1 MWQLD
6 SYFRPTPGFS
16 SESLAMIGSY
26 EPGLVALSV
35 FIAVLAAFI
44 ALSLSDRVAAART
57 PGSRMAWLVGGGISM
72 GGGIWSMHFIGML
85 AFGLPC
91 AIAYDP
97 WITLLSMLPGV
108 LASAVALQVI
118 ADPRGFSWL
127 RLLLGAVLMG
137 GGIGAMHYT
146 GMAAMRLDALLRYDI
161 PLVGLSVG
169 VAVLLAFIA
178 LGVRFLLQLQPLL
191 ASYSTPLAAVI
202 MGCAVPGMHYTAM
215 AAARFY
221 PTSAPSRIVAALEP
235 TTMALLIAAFTF
247 CVAAIALAAGFAGR
261 QFETATRLAAEVE
274 RRGELERALRA
285 DRTRLQAIFDG
296 ANDGIVTANAQG
308 QVQHWSRGA
317 ERIFGYSLAEAL
329 ELNISTLLPGLAESA
344 FGEQLRRRARGEVQ
358 QLAATQYETEGQ
370 CKDGALVPIE
380 LSVSEASIDGEIL
393 LTGILRDIT
402 ERRRAQQELETA
414 RQGAEAANQAKSMF
428 LANMSH
434 EIRTPLNAVIGMAHL
449 LLKTELGPRQRDY
462 VRKIQQSGRHLL
474 GIVNDVLDFSKI
486 EADQLTLEQVDF
498 DIEGVLV
505 GVSDVVAERANAKGL
520 ELIFDLPPNL
530 PTELVGDPLR
540 LGQVLINFATNAV
553 KFTEMGEVVI
563 QVRQEAEADG
573 RVFLR
578 FAVRD
583 TGIGIAESELPRLF
597 QSFQQADASTTRR
610 YGGTGLGLAISRRL
624 AQMMGGEAGVNS
636 VVGQGSE
643 FWFTAWLGKSR
654 NLPSRR
660 HVEPALDGRVALL
673 VDDNASARATIAD
686 MLESMRFR
694 VVQAASG
701 AEALK
706 LVQNVA
712 GGLAYDIAFID
723 WRMPEMD
730 GLETVRRL
738 RDLLALGGRR
748 VPHVLV
754 TAYGREDVLRQAE
767 AAGLDDI
774 LIKPV
779 NGSLLFDC
787 AVRMLAGGD
796 KSLSGMVPQVE
807 LPPDQSGL
815 LRGRRVLLV
824 EDNELNRDVAV
835 DLLRGV
841 GIQVAEAH
849 DGREALHRLEAAPYD
864 LVLMDMQMPVM
875 DGLAATRAIRA
886 QQQHA
891 NLPII
896 AMTANA
902 MAQDRAACLAAG
914 MNDHLSKPINPDL
927 LYDMLARWLNP
938 VATTASAVNTMAAQ
952 PVITVPEI
960 FAPLATLLD
969 VPGGLRRVLNQQDRY
984 LAMLGKYAA
993 GQRPMLTRLQAALAA
1008 NDCATAER
1016 EAHTARGVAGNVGA
1030 EAVAN
1035 AAARLEAAIR
1045 QGCPGMALDEE
1056 LDQLAAALEPV
1067 LDAIDALLTRL
1078 LPADDR
1084 AGTDLP
1090 PLSDEALQHLQ
1101 GLLQDDDPAA
1111 KDYFDDHADALG
1123 RRFGPALQ
1131 AGMAAALG
1139 AYDLPA
1145 AQQLLAE
1152 AATARIAAT
1161 GAGRIA

>member
-1 MWQLD
+1 MLQLD
-6 SYFRPTPGFS
+6 SYFRPIRDFS
-16 SESLAMIGSY
+16 ADSLPLLGSY
-26 EPGLVALSV
+26 EPELVALSV

-44 ALSLSDRVAAART
+44 ALSLSNRVAAART
-57 PGSRMAWLVGGGISM
+57 PGARFAWIAGGGVSM

-97 WITLLSMLPGV
+97 WVTLLSMLPGV
-108 LASAVALQVI
+108 LASAVALVVI

-161 PLVGLSVG
+161 PLVALSVG

-191 ASYSTPLAAVI
+191 ATYSTPLAAAI

-221 PTSAPSRIVAALEP
+221 PTAAPTQITAALEP

-261 QFETATRLAAEVE
+261 QFETAIRLAAEIE
-274 RRGELERALRA
+274 RRGGLERELRA

-317 ERIFGYSLAEAL
+317 ERIFGYSAEEAR
-329 ELNISTLLPGLAESA
+329 ELNVATLLPGLASSD
-344 FGEQLRRRARGEVQ
+344 FGKQLRRRARGELA
-358 QLAATQYETEGQ
+358 QLTATEYETEAL
-370 CKDGALVPIE
+370 CKDGALVPVE
-380 LSVSEASIDGEIL
+380 LSVSEASIDGELL

-486 EADQLTLEQVDF
+486 EADQLVLERVEF
-498 DIEGVLV
+498 DLEGVLV

-520 ELIFDLPPNL
+520 ELIFDLPSDL
-530 PTELVGDPLR
+530 PTDLVGDPLR
-540 LGQVLINFATNAV
+540 LGQVLINYATNAV
-553 KFTEMGEVVI
+553 KFTEAGEVVI
-563 QVRQEAEADG
+563 QVRQEVVDG
-573 RVFLR
+573 DSVRLR
-578 FAVRD
+578 FTVRD
-583 TGIGIAESELPRLF
+583 TGIGIAEDELPRLF

-624 AQMMGGEAGVNS
+624 AEMMGGSAGVS
-636 VVGQGSE
+636 SQLGQGSE
-643 FWFTAWLGKSR
+643 FWFTAWLGKGR
-654 NLPSRR
+654 NQPGQR
-660 HVEPALDGRVALL
+660 HAEPALNGRTALL

-686 MLESMRFR
+686 MLEAMQFR

-701 AEALK
+701 AEALR
-706 LVQNVA
+706 
-712 GGLAYDIAFID
+712 LAETESYDIAFVD

-738 RDLLALGGRR
+738 RATRPQAAG
-748 VPHVLV
+748 VAHVLV

-774 LIKPV
+774 LVKPV

-787 AVRMLAGGD
+787 AVRMLLGSAPQHD
-796 KSLSGMVPQVE
+796 AAPFSELS
-807 LPPDQSGL
+807 PDQSGL

-824 EDNELNRDVAV
+824 EDNELNRDVAC
-835 DLLRGV
+835 DLLRAV
-841 GIQVAEAH
+841 GIQVAAAH
-849 DGREALHRLEAAPYD
+849 DGREALHRLDHEQYD

-886 QQQHA
+886 QSQFA
-891 NLPII
+891 ALPII

-914 MNDHLSKPINPDL
+914 MNDHLAKPINPDL
-927 LYDMLARWLNP
+927 LYDTLARWLAP
-938 VATTASAVNTMAAQ
+938 AASLAMPQST
-952 PVITVPEI
+952 PITVPAI
-960 FAPLATLLD
+960 FAPLALLLD
-969 VPGGLRRVLNQQDRY
+969 VPAGLRRVLNQQDRY

-993 GQRPMLTRLQAALAA
+993 GQRQVIQRVQAALAVE
-1008 NDCATAER
+1008 DCTAAER
-1016 EAHTARGVAGNVGA
+1016 EAHTARGLAGNIGA
-1030 EAVAN
+1030 EAVAA
-1035 AAARLEAAIR
+1035 AAARLEAAIK
-1045 QGCPGMALDEE
+1045 QGCPG
-1056 LDQLAAALEPV
+1056 AALADELEQLDAALQHV
-1067 LDAIDALLTRL
+1067 LDAIDALLVRM
-1078 LPADDR
+1078 LPAET
-1084 AGTDLP
+1084 AQAAQAA
-1090 PLSDEALQHLQ
+1090 PLENAALQRLQ
-1101 GLLQDDDPAA
+1101 TLLADDDPAA
-1111 KDYFDDHADALG
+1111 RDFFDDH
-1123 RRFGPALQ
+1123 
-1131 AGMAAALG
+1131 AAALG
-1139 AYDLPA
+1139 ARFGASAQAGLAAALGDYDLPA
-1145 AQQLLAE
+1145 AAQLLAQAV
-1152 AATARIAAT
+1152 AAETT
-1161 GAGRIA
+1161 